1 MDWAS
6 FMIDWSL
13 PYSSSREAVVGKN
26 VVACS
31 QPLASQAGVEMI
43 RRGGNAVDAALAA
56 AIVSTVVEPCANG
69 IGGDAFAIVHDG
81 EKIYGI
87 NGSGKSPA
95 LMPTE
100 IEGEIPSIGWLP
112 VTVPG
117 QISVWVL
124 LHERFGKLTFKELF
138 EPAIKYARDGFLVS
152 PQTATRWK
160 NGTDRFRDS
169 KSWCDTFLFD
179 GKAPEVGQLI
189 TLPGHAN
196 TLEEIAE
203 TAGESF
209 YNGALAE
216 QIDAASQKNGG
227 FLRKADL
234 ENHTSEWVEP
244 ISVQVGDAKFY
255 ELPPNGQGI
264 AALIAMKIVEANGV
278 DLSDCDDPKVLHVQ
292 IEAMKRAFAD
302 AHAFVADPDICG
314 DCADL
319 LEDERIQTHCGSI
332 TSEATIIDS
341 DVIPR
346 YSSTVYLATGDEHGM
361 QCSFIQSN
369 FEGFGSGMI
378 VPGTGIALQNR
389 GRGFSLDPEHPNCIG
404 PNKRP
409 FHTIIPGFLE
419 QGNLRTPF
427 GVMGGPMQPQGHLQV
442 VCRMVFAKQ
451 NPQAA
456 LDAPRWK
463 LIGGKKIAIEPGFDD
478 SVYESLRALGHELE
492 VAISRTVAFGGGQI
506 VQGIE
511 DGYAGASDSRRDGQ
525 AVAT

>member
-1 MDWAS
+1 
-6 FMIDWSL
+6 MIDWSL
-13 PYSSSREAVVGKN
+13 PYSSSREAVLGKN

-31 QPLASQAGVEMI
+31 QPLASQAGIEMI
-43 RRGGNAVDAALAA
+43 RQGGNAVDAALAA

-81 EKIYGI
+81 KKIYGI

-95 LMPTE
+95 LMPTS
-100 IEGEIPSIGWLP
+100 IDGEIPSVGWLP

-117 QISVWVL
+117 AVATWIE
-124 LHERFGKLTFKELF
+124 LHARFGKLALSQLF
-138 EPAIKYARDGFLVS
+138 APGISCARGGFLVS

-169 KSWCDTFLFD
+169 QAWCDTFLFE

-189 TLPGHAN
+189 TLPDHAN

-203 TAGESF
+203 TKGESF
-209 YNGALAE
+209 YRGSLAQKIE
-216 QIDAASQKNGG
+216 EAAIEGGG
-227 FLRKADL
+227 FLRKIDL
-234 ENHTSEWVEP
+234 EEHQSIWVEP
-244 ISVQVGDAKFY
+244 LSISVGDANFY

-264 AALIAMKIVEANGV
+264 AALIAMKIVESTGI
-278 DLSDCDDPKVLHVQ
+278 DLTNCDNPEVMHVQ
-292 IEAMKRAFAD
+292 IESMKRAFAD
-302 AHAFVADPDICG
+302 AHSFVADPEISGDCG
-314 DCADL
+314 DLLDDARIAKHCAAMTTNATEID
-319 LEDERIQTHCGSI
+319 
-332 TSEATIIDS
+332 TSA
-341 DVIPR
+341 IPR
-346 YSSTVYLATGDEHGM
+346 YASTVYLATGDANGM

-369 FEGFGSGMI
+369 FEGFGSGMV

-389 GRGFSLDPEHPNCIG
+389 GRGFSLDPNHPNCIG
-404 PNKRP
+404 PRKRP

-419 QGNLRTPF
+419 QVRGDVRGRTPF

-463 LIGGKKIAIEPGFDD
+463 LIGGKKVAIEPGFHED
-478 SVYESLRALGHELE
+478 VYSALREMGHELE
-492 VAISRTVAFGGGQI
+492 IAHSRTVAFGGGQI
-506 VQGIE
+506 VQGIA

-525 AVAT
+525 AVCS